1 MVAAAAEA
9 VVREAGVTVLE
20 AEAVV
25 ATAVEVAEVV
35 MVAEEVTATMNAA
48 AAVVEVTVVVEAA
61 AMVEEVVVVTETA
74 AAAAAVVLVVE
85 TGETV
90 TTLLTE
96 CVHAQVVKASCC
108 SRMCIVYQPCM
119 SPMSTRRERDVGGDL
134 PWLGLEGCIPLS
146 CWWLRVT
153 H

>member
-1 MVAAAAEA
+1 V
-9 VVREAGVTVLE
+9 
-20 AEAVV
+20 VV
-25 ATAVEVAEVV
+25 AMVVEVAEAV
-35 MVAEEVTATMNAA
+35 MVAVEVTATMNVA

-61 AMVEEVVVVTETA
+61 AMVEEVVVTET

-108 SRMCIVYQPCM
+108 SRMGIVFTSHVCLPC
-119 SPMSTRRERDVGGDL
+119 PREEKEM
-134 PWLGLEGCIPLS
+134 WEEICLG
-146 CWWLRVT
+146 WVWKDAYR
-153 H
+153 

>member
-1 MVAAAAEA
+1 

-25 ATAVEVAEVV
+25 AAMVVEVAEAV
-35 MVAEEVTATMNAA
+35 MVVEEVTATMNVA

-61 AMVEEVVVVTETA
+61 AMVEEVVVTETA
-74 AAAAAVVLVVE
+74 AAAAVVPAVE

-108 SRMCIVYQPCM
+108 SRMGIVYQPCM
-119 SPMSTRRERDVGGDL
+119 SPISTRRERDVGGDL
-134 PWLGLEGCIPLS
+134 PWLGLEGCVPLS
-146 CWWLRVT
+146 CCWLRVT
-153 H
+153 HWRGM